1 MFAYDI
7 ALSIELMTPVT
18 VSKGVGS
25 FMRYRFGYS
34 RYVSRLNYHIIKNSE
49 VLQLPSRSDEP
60 GTRSYARIF
69 ETTLKRS
76 GDEDTSGF
84 RHGS

>member
-1 MFAYDI
+1 MADAYAQMFAYDI

-34 RYVSRLNYHIIKNSE
+34 RYVSRLNYHIIKNRSMNNQKIAKCCSYHQEATSLVPE
-49 VLQLPSRSDEP
+49 VML
-60 GTRSYARIF
+60 
-69 ETTLKRS
+69 
-76 GDEDTSGF
+76 
-84 RHGS
+84 GSSKQH